1 MALTAAQIKAE
12 RIAAEQEARDAAYQA
27 SLTAAPKTDIQ
38 QDALSMIAKATGVA
52 VRNNAPLPA
61 QAYTGIAKQPVV
73 AKEDMPVSQTDFD
86 KLIQTGDTAARKGD
100 ELLAAGDAAAIA
112 AGGTPIGG
120 NPLGTIKQNADA
132 FDEMTSLLRQWGLE
146 SLAETYT
153 QLMTEGLSAAQAINK
168 LKYDK
173 TINPKTGKPYN
184 AAYTIRFAGNA
195 ARVAKG
201 MNAYDEATY
210 LDVENTYDE
219 TLRKYGLVNLISPD
233 KNIAQAKYAEYMGN
247 GIAPTEFAERIQT
260 VADRVIN
267 MDPSIKAQFQAY
279 YPSLTNTDIVSYF
292 LDPKETLPVL
302 KNKVT
307 AAEIGA
313 VAGAAKYGIDETRAM
328 DLAKFGVTREK
339 ALTGYQDVAE
349 AVPTGTKLSGIY
361 NEEGIKYGQAVAEDE
376 YLKQDAQAKLK
387 RNRLASKERAMFS
400 GQSGVD
406 QNSLQRGK
414 SSAY

>member
-1 MALTAAQIKAE
+1 MPSLDALYDAKVAAANAAVAAQN
-12 RIAAEQEARDAAYQA
+12 AARYQA
-27 SLTAAPKTDIQ
+27 QAPKPVEPP
-38 QDALSMIAKATGVA
+38 LS
-52 VRNNAPLPA
+52 
-61 QAYTGIAKQPVV
+61 QA
-73 AKEDMPVSQTDFD
+73 DFD
-86 KLIQTGDTAARKGD
+86 KTIA
-100 ELLAAGDAAAIA
+100 EGDAAAREGDRLLAEGNELAKIA
-112 AGGTPIGG
+112 GTTPIDLP
-120 NPLGTIKQNADA
+120 PLGTIKQNPDA
-132 FDEMTSLLRQWGLE
+132 FDEMSSLLRQWGLE

-153 QLMTEGLSAAQAINK
+153 QLMTEGLSAPQAINK

-173 TINPKTGKPYN
+173 SINPKTGKPYN
-184 AAYTIRFAGNA
+184 EAYTVRFAGNA
-195 ARVAKG
+195 TRVAKG
-201 MNAYDEATY
+201 LNAYDEATY
-210 LDVENTYDE
+210 LDVENSYAE
-219 TLRKYGLVNLISPD
+219 TLNRYGLANLIKPD
-233 KNIAQAKYAEYMGN
+233 AAGKRAQFAGYMAN
-247 GIAPTEFAERIQT
+247 DIAPTEFAERIQT

-267 MDPSIKAQFQAY
+267 MDPAIKAQFQAY
-279 YPSLTNTDIVSYF
+279 YPSLTNTDLVSYF

-313 VAGAAKYGIDETRAM
+313 VATKSQYGIDEARAM

-339 ALTGYQDVAE
+339 ALAGYQDIAE

-376 YLKQDAQAKLK
+376 YLKDDAQAKLK

>member
-1 MALTAAQIKAE
+1 MPSLDALYDAKVAAANAAVAAQNAARYQAQAPKPVEPPLSQADFDKA
-12 RIAAEQEARDAAYQA
+12 IQEGDAAA
-27 SLTAAPKTDIQ
+27 REGDRLLAEGNE
-38 QDALSMIAKATGVA
+38 LAKATG
-52 VRNNAPLPA
+52 
-61 QAYTGIAKQPVV
+61 T
-73 AKEDMPVSQTDFD
+73 
-86 KLIQTGDTAARKGD
+86 
-100 ELLAAGDAAAIA
+100 
-112 AGGTPIGG
+112 TPIDLT
-120 NPLGTIKQNADA
+120 PSGTIKQNPDA
-132 FDEMTSLLRQWGLE
+132 FDEMSSLLRQWGLE

-184 AAYTIRFAGNA
+184 AAYTTRFAGNA

-201 MNAYDEATY
+201 MNAYDEGTY
-210 LDVENTYDE
+210 LEVENAYDE

-247 GIAPTEFAERIQT
+247 GIAPTEFADRIQT

-279 YPSLTNTDIVSYF
+279 YPSLTNTDLVSYF

-339 ALTGYQDVAE
+339 ALAGYQDIAE

>member
-1 MALTAAQIKAE
+1 MPSLDALYDAKVAAANAAVAAQNAARYQAQAPKPVEPPLSQKDFDKAIE
-12 RIAAEQEARDAAYQA
+12 EGDAAA
-27 SLTAAPKTDIQ
+27 REGDRLLAEGNE
-38 QDALSMIAKATGVA
+38 LAKATG
-52 VRNNAPLPA
+52 
-61 QAYTGIAKQPVV
+61 TTPVNV
-73 AKEDMPVSQTDFD
+73 
-86 KLIQTGDTAARKGD
+86 
-100 ELLAAGDAAAIA
+100 
-112 AGGTPIGG
+112 TPS
-120 NPLGTIKQNADA
+120 GTIRQNADA
-132 FDEMTSLLRQWGLE
+132 FDEMSSLLRQWGLE

-153 QLMTEGLSAAQAINK
+153 QLMTEGLSAPQAINK

-173 TINPKTGKPYN
+173 SINPKTGKPYN
-184 AAYTIRFAGNA
+184 AAYTTRFAGNA

-210 LDVENTYDE
+210 LDVENAYDE

-247 GIAPTEFAERIQT
+247 GIAPTEFADRIQT

-267 MDPSIKAQFQAY
+267 MDPAIKAQFQAY
-279 YPSLTNTDIVSYF
+279 YPSLTNTDLVSYF

-328 DLAKFGVTREK
+328 DLAKFGVTREQ